1 MNVRGPGL
9 PIGTSDPETSTR
21 QQDHHMQTQVKNAL
35 ISTAVVLAT
44 IFALNQ
50 FGPTRNLV
58 QKALT

>member
-1 MNVRGPGL
+1 
-9 PIGTSDPETSTR
+9 
-21 QQDHHMQTQVKNAL
+21 MQTQVKNAL